1 MNVPLSLPDIGD
13 LEIQYVTDVLRSGNL
28 SIGPRVREFEDK
40 FASFVGTRFAV
51 ATNSGTSALHLIVR
65 ALELG
70 PEDEVITTSFSFFA
84 SAACILY
91 ERALPIFVDI
101 DPLTLNI
108 DPVQIRSFL
117 EERCFKEPATETYV
131 DRLTKRKVKAILP
144 VHVFGL
150 PCEME
155 PIMALAAEYRL
166 AVIEDACEA
175 LGAKYQFRHVG
186 TFGAAAA
193 FAFYPNKQLTT
204 AEGGMV
210 VTNDEQIALLA
221 RSMRNQGRDL
231 DSGWLKHVRLGYN
244 FRLSDV
250 HCAIG
255 IAQLER
261 LPELMDLRSHVANQ
275 YDQSLAGIPGLRLP
289 YTPPWCDRS
298 WFAYVARFD
307 NYSGPGT
314 PSRRNRIMQAL
325 KAKNIGCQPYFPSI
339 HQQPYFREIGS
350 CEYGRLANTDRAA
363 DSCLALPMF
372 SKASSD
378 QISYV
383 CECLRDILKR
393 ERAELICRDWVTS

>member
-1 MNVPLSLPDIGD
+1 MNVPLSAPDIGD
-13 LEIQYVTDVLRSGNL
+13 LEVQYVTDVLRSGHL
-28 SIGPRVREFEDK
+28 SMGPRLRQFEDK
-40 FASFVGTRFAV
+40 FASYVGTRFAV
-51 ATNSGTSALHLIVR
+51 ATNSGTSALHLIMR
-65 ALELG
+65 ALKIG

-91 ERALPIFVDI
+91 ERALPVFVDI
-101 DPLTLNI
+101 DPFTLNI

-117 EERCFKEPATETYV
+117 EERCIKDPQSKGYI
-131 DRLTKRKVKAILP
+131 DRLTNRKVKAILP

-155 PIMALAAEYRL
+155 PIIDLAAEYGL
-166 AVIEDACEA
+166 CVIEDACEA
-175 LGAKYQFRHVG
+175 LGAKYQGRHVG

-231 DSGWLKHVRLGYN
+231 DSEWLQHVRLGYN
-244 FRLSDV
+244 YRLSDV

-261 LPELMDLRSHVANQ
+261 LPELMELRSQVANH
-275 YDQSLAGIPGLRLP
+275 YDQSLAGITGLTLP

-298 WFAYVARFD
+298 WFVYVARFD
-307 NYSGPGT
+307 NCVDPGT
-314 PSRRNRIMQAL
+314 ESQRNWIMQAL
-325 KAKNIGCQPYFPSI
+325 RAKNIGCQPYFPAI
-339 HQQPYFREIGS
+339 HRQPYFREIGS
-350 CEYGRLANTDRAA
+350 CVYGCLANTESAA

-383 CECLRDILKR
+383 CESLLAILKR
-393 ERAELICRDWVTS
+393 EPAQLIRQDWATS